1 MKMKEIRNGS
11 LYKKGNGIVRARQT
25 LNTSS
30 VTVSKPHSEDLEAAK
45 VSDLKIASNDEVEDY
60 LKVAESKERMKSLAP
75 GGMAAP
81 REF

>member
-11 LYKKGNGIVRARQT
+11 LYKKGDEIVRARQT
-25 LNTSS
+25 LNSSS

-45 VSDLKIASNDEVEDY
+45 VSDLQLASNDEVESY
-60 LKVAESKERMKSLAP
+60 LKVAEGKDRMKSLP
-75 GGMAAP
+75 PLP

>member
-11 LYKKGNGIVRARQT
+11 LYKKGDEIVRARQT
-25 LNTSS
+25 LNSSS

-45 VSDLKIASNDEVEDY
+45 VSDLQLASNDEVESY
-60 LKVAESKERMKSLAP
+60 LKVAENKKRMRALPPLPSL
-75 GGMAAP
+75 P